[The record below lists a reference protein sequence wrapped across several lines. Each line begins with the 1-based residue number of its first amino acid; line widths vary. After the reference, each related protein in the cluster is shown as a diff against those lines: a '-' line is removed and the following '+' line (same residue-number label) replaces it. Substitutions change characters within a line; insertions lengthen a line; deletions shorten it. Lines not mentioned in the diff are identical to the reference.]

1 MPTDRG
7 GEGRREAWIE
17 GPDRRVASHV
27 ADTWDIDKRED
38 MWSDRVDRVKTAG
51 VQVERRLGKT

>member
-38 MWSDRVDRVKTAG
+38 TWT
-51 VQVERRLGKT
+51 